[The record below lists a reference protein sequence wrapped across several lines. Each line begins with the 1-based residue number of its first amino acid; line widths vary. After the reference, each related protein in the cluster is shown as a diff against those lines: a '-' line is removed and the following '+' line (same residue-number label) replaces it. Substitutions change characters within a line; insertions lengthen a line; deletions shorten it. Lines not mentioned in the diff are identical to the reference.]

1 MPDAG
6 GAAPG
11 GVVALV
17 GDDHTCESSTTCHQ
31 SEYALVDAMM
41 PVLHPADISEI
52 VDFGMHGWALSRF
65 AGLWV
70 GLKCVKDNVES
81 NASVALPPDRP
92 APVLPKAALPE
103 GARGYAG
110 IGCHWMSQMMDRS
123 TEGYTHMGGEG
134 GNWFGEAPFS
144 SRSHVFQNLGDGTYN
159 HSGLMAV
166 RAAIAAGVNI
176 TYKIFYSDA
185 VAMTGGQSHEGGL
198 GPGQIIAELRAAGVT
213 RLEVVSDDPKA
224 VDHADL
230 PGELTVHH
238 RGNLQSVRGEL
249 ARVRVSRHWFTS
261 KPAPPKNAA
270 GASAERCPIPIAAWR
285 FIQRSAKVAAIAVCK
300 ATVSRS
306 CRWARHWAA
315 SAPSTKALATRISR
329 ASGGGSFVTVE
340 GGKLR
345 KPTGHKA
352 VDAELPAPGPMLTL
366 DRPVSIPL
374 PGLVASG
381 W

>member
-1 MPDAG
+1 MLAAAG

-11 GVVALV
+11 GVLALV
-17 GDDHTCESSTTCHQ
+17 GDDHTSESSTTCHQ

-52 VDFGMHGWALSRF
+52 VDFGLHGWALSRF

-92 APVLPKAALPE
+92 APVLPKATLPE

-134 GNWFGEAPFS
+134 GNWIGEAPFS

-176 TYKIFYSDA
+176 TYKILYSDA
-185 VAMTGGQSHEGGL
+185 VAMTGGQSHEGGWDR
-198 GPGQIIAELRAAGVT
+198 GRSLRNCA
-213 RLEVVSDDPKA
+213 R
-224 VDHADL
+224 
-230 PGELTVHH
+230 
-238 RGNLQSVRGEL
+238 RG
-249 ARVRVSRHWFTS
+249 
-261 KPAPPKNAA
+261 
-270 GASAERCPIPIAAWR
+270 
-285 FIQRSAKVAAIAVCK
+285 
-300 ATVSRS
+300 
-306 CRWARHWAA
+306 
-315 SAPSTKALATRISR
+315 
-329 ASGGGSFVTVE
+329 
-340 GGKLR
+340 
-345 KPTGHKA
+345 
-352 VDAELPAPGPMLTL
+352 
-366 DRPVSIPL
+366 
-374 PGLVASG
+374 
-381 W
+381 